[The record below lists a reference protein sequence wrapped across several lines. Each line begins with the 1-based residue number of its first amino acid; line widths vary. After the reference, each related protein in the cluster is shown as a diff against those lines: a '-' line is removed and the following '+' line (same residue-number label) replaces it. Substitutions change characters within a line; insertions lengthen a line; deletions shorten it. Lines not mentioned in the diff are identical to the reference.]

1 MFNHNSRNYNGYI
14 KNPVDDIVY
23 LFNNATAPTISN
35 GGEFR
40 YEEPVMNGR
49 LWNETWNKVAS
60 EQDDMTAIS
69 DIFYDTQVPGENYTF
84 TDLVKGIHQDL
95 KYAKQAKDTN
105 KIAAVI
111 TSKDYEA
118 FQIPSLVTTTSVNIR
133 TGILGSLFEEVAT
146 PQLSVRYGNESD
158 NLIWHTFV
166 PEGTTVDPSKG
177 AAGYTDIYV
186 AKHEGA
192 VAETFRAKMVLAG
205 NDPLARLT
213 QRLALKRLQ
222 KENIMVAAEIQSNT
236 ATPTTG
242 VDFGARTGLVST
254 SEPSAL
260 WNTLITLFES
270 FNKGTFNTIVSK
282 GFIYNE
288 YALND
293 IVRGVNAPLP
303 NQTSTNENKYTVPGL
318 SGVTWAT
325 DNAITSST
333 AMWVMDASMA
343 IKNFRG
349 PTTAFTVESQETE
362 TTKNVIRTYYQV
374 ETVDSQMINMV
385 TGVAA

>member
-14 KNPVDDIVY
+14 LNPTNGIVY
-23 LFNNATAPTISN
+23 LYNNAA
-35 GGEFR
+35 GGDFK
-40 YEEPVMNGR
+40 YEEPVMDGR
-49 LWNETWNKVAS
+49 RWADTWNKVAS

-69 DIFYDTQVPGENYTF
+69 DIFYDTRVPGEDYTY
-84 TDLVKGIHQDL
+84 TELVTGIHDKL
-95 KYAKQAKDTN
+95 NYAKKAKDEN
-105 KIAAVI
+105 RIAAVI

-118 FQIPSLVTTTSVNIR
+118 FQIPALVTTTSSTIR
-133 TGILGSLFEEVAT
+133 TGILGSLFEEIAT

-158 NLIWHTFV
+158 SLVWHTFV

-177 AAGYTDIYV
+177 SAGYTDIFV
-186 AKHEGA
+186 SKHEGA
-192 VAETFRAKMVLAG
+192 VAETFRTKMVLAG
-205 NDPLARLT
+205 MDPLAKLT

-236 ATPTTG
+236 ASPTTG
-242 VDFGARTGLVST
+242 VDFGARTGLNST
-254 SEPSAL
+254 TEPSAL
-260 WNTLITLFES
+260 WGTLITLFES
-270 FNKGTFNTIVSK
+270 FNKGTFNTIISK

-288 YALND
+288 YILND
-293 IVRGVNAPLP
+293 KVRGVNVPLP
-303 NQTSTNENKYTVPGL
+303 DQSSTNEKKYAVPGL
-318 SGVTWAT
+318 SGVQWAT

-333 AMWVMDASMA
+333 AMWVCDRDLA

-349 PTTAFTVESQETE
+349 PTTAFTVESQERE

-374 ETVDSQMINMV
+374 ETVDTQMINMV